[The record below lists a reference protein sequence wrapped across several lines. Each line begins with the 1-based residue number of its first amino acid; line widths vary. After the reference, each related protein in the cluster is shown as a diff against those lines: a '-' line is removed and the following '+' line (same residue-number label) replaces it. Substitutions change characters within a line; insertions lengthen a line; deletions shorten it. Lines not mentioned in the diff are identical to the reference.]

1 MMSMTYHNKRI
12 RPPRFTLH
20 VTDLAVS
27 DESRGELEKAAD
39 QMADKADS
47 LGYLDPLD
55 VEPSL
60 TFDPRV

>member
-1 MMSMTYHNKRI
+1 MTSHNKRI
-12 RPPRFTLH
+12 RSPRFNLH
-20 VTDLAVS
+20 VADLVVP
-27 DESRGELEKAAD
+27 DERKGELEKAAD

-55 VEPSL
+55 EEPSV

>member
-1 MMSMTYHNKRI
+1 MTSHNERV

-20 VTDLAVS
+20 VADLAVP
-27 DESRGELEKAAD
+27 DERKGKLERAAN

-55 VEPSL
+55 EEPSV